1 MIAIGCNG
9 ISLSFGE
16 KCVLDNVSFSL
27 EEGNRLGVVGVN
39 GAGKTTL
46 IKILVG
52 EIEADSGDVF
62 LPQKSGVGYLD
73 QHATVESDKTIYDEM
88 LSNFSD
94 LLELEEEIEKLERDL
109 REGAGDATHLSEKFT
124 RLAEEYKNRGG
135 YEFRSRTSAML
146 KKMGF
151 SESVF
156 SLPVKSLSGGQKTSL
171 ALVGLLLR
179 EPSVLILDEPTNHL
193 DIDSLRWLESYLTS
207 ISSTLI
213 VISHDRY
220 FLDKVTTHTL
230 DVENTH
236 AKLYRGS
243 YSVFAEKKE
252 KEREIY
258 LHHYE
263 NQQKEIAR
271 QEAFIEQQRR
281 WNREK
286 NIIAAESRLKALERM
301 EKLDAPESAPRG
313 ISFSFGEA
321 IRSGNDVL
329 KAEGLYKAFSEKVLF
344 ENLSFEVKRQDRFFI
359 LGRNGSGK
367 STLLKILASNLYAD
381 RGDFTFGTNVKLGYY
396 DQEYQ
401 GLNPENTVLDELW
414 DEYSDKTSTEIRSA
428 LALFRFRDD
437 DVFKK
442 VSVLS
447 GGEKARLTL
456 AKLMLSKVNV
466 LLLDEPTNHLDI
478 ASRETLEDA
487 VLKFRGTVIAVSH
500 DRYFISKLATKILHL
515 DRTLSRIFQGGYEE
529 YLESVGT
536 FDATGPSKR
545 ENLDAKDAYQKNKE
559 QKARERK
566 RERDLARCEEEIE
579 KIESEISALD
589 NRMQNELSCDYAAL
603 VEAQNERNKLE
614 ERLEELYSKLDTLI
628 E

>member
-1 MIAIGCNG
+1 MVAIGCSK
-9 ISLSFGE
+9 ISLNFGE

-27 EEGNRLGVVGVN
+27 EEGDKLGVVGVN

-46 IKILVG
+46 IKILTG
-52 EIEADSGDVF
+52 ERTADSGEVF
-62 LPQKSGVGYLD
+62 VSQKASVGYLD
-73 QHATVESDKTIYDEM
+73 QYATLESDKSIYDEM
-88 LSNFSD
+88 LSNFSN
-94 LLELEEEIEKLERDL
+94 LLKMEEALANLELDMKIGK
-109 REGAGDATHLSEKFT
+109 GDVISTTENYT
-124 RLAEEYKNRGG
+124 RLTEEYRNLGG
-135 YEFRSRTSAML
+135 YEFRSRTTAML

-151 SESVF
+151 GENMF
-156 SLPVKSLSGGQKTSL
+156 KLPVSSLSGGQKTSL
-171 ALVGLLLR
+171 ALVGLLLQA
-179 EPSVLILDEPTNHL
+179 PSVLILDEPTNHL
-193 DIDSLRWLESYLTS
+193 DIDSLRWLEEYLS
-207 ISSTLI
+207 GINSTVI

-230 DVENTH
+230 DIENTH
-236 AKLYRGS
+236 ATLYRGN

-252 KEREIY
+252 KNREIY
-258 LHHYE
+258 RRHYE

-301 EKLDAPESAPRG
+301 EKLDAPDALPTG
-313 ISFSFGEA
+313 IDFKFGEA

-329 KAEGLYKAFSEKVLF
+329 KVSQLAKAFDSKKLF
-344 ENLSFEVKRQDRFFI
+344 SDLSFEVNRCDRFFI
-359 LGRNGSGK
+359 LGKNGCGK
-367 STLLKILASNLYAD
+367 STLLKILAEKLYAD
-381 RGDFTFGTNVKLGYY
+381 RGEFTYGTNVKLGYY

-414 DEYSDKTSTEIRSA
+414 DEYGEKSMTEIRSA
-428 LALFRFRDD
+428 LALFRFIDD

-456 AKLMLSKVNV
+456 AKLMLSKVNL

-487 VLKFRGTVIAVSH
+487 VSKFGGTVIAVSH
-500 DRYFISKLATKILHL
+500 DRYFISKLATRILHIS
-515 DRTLSRIFQGGYEE
+515 DGCSKVYNGNYEY
-529 YLESVGT
+529 YLEHLEVSENGT
-536 FDATGPSKR
+536 IQNVDLSARDSYR
-545 ENLDAKDAYQKNKE
+545 IEKE

-566 RERDLARCEEEIE
+566 RERDLAKTEAEIE
-579 KIESEISALD
+579 KTEAEISALD
-589 NRMQNELSCDYAAL
+589 EKMQNELARDYTAL
-603 VEAQNERNKLE
+603 MEADAEKRKLE
-614 ERLEELYSKLDTLI
+614 ARLEELYEKLEELDV
-628 E
+628 

>member
-1 MIAIGCNG
+1 MVAIGCSK

-27 EEGNRLGVVGVN
+27 EEGDKLGVVGVN

-46 IKILVG
+46 IKILTG
-52 EIEADSGDVF
+52 ERVPDSGEVF
-62 LPQKSGVGYLD
+62 VSQRASVGYLD
-73 QHATVESDKTIYDEM
+73 QYATLESDKSIYDEM
-88 LSNFSD
+88 LSNFSN
-94 LLELEEEIEKLERDL
+94 LLKMEEALANLELDMKIGK
-109 REGAGDATHLSEKFT
+109 GDVISTTENYT
-124 RLAEEYKNRGG
+124 RLSGEYRNLGG
-135 YEFRSRTSAML
+135 YEFRSRTTAML

-151 SESVF
+151 EENMF
-156 SLPVKSLSGGQKTSL
+156 NLPVSSLSGGQKTSL
-171 ALVGLLLR
+171 ALVGLLLQA
-179 EPSVLILDEPTNHL
+179 PSVLILDEPTNHL
-193 DIDSLRWLESYLTS
+193 DIDSLRWLEGYLS
-207 ISSTLI
+207 GINSTVI

-230 DVENTH
+230 DIENTH
-236 AKLYRGS
+236 ATLYRGN

-252 KEREIY
+252 KDREIY
-258 LHHYE
+258 RRHYE

-301 EKLDAPESAPRG
+301 EKLDAPDALPTG
-313 ISFSFGEA
+313 IDFKFGEA

-329 KAEGLYKAFSEKVLF
+329 KVSQLSKAFDTKKLF
-344 ENLSFEVKRQDRFFI
+344 SDLSFEVNRCDRFFI
-359 LGRNGSGK
+359 LGKNGCGK
-367 STLLKILASNLYAD
+367 STLLKILAEKLYAD
-381 RGDFTFGTNVKLGYY
+381 RGEFTYGTNVKLGYY

-414 DEYSDKTSTEIRSA
+414 DEYGEKSMTEIRSV
-428 LALFRFRDD
+428 LALFRFVDD

-456 AKLMLSKVNV
+456 AKLMLSKVNL

-487 VLKFRGTVIAVSH
+487 VSKFGGTVIAVSH
-500 DRYFISKLATKILHL
+500 DRYFIRKLATRILHVS
-515 DRTLSRIFQGGYEE
+515 DGISKVYNGNYEY
-529 YLESVGT
+529 YLEHLEAGETVTAQSV
-536 FDATGPSKR
+536 DMSARDSYR
-545 ENLDAKDAYQKNKE
+545 MEKE

-566 RERDLARCEEEIE
+566 RERDLAKTEAEIE
-579 KIESEISALD
+579 KTEAEISALD
-589 NRMQNELSCDYAAL
+589 EKMQNELARDYTAL
-603 VEAQNERNKLE
+603 MEAEAQKQKLE
-614 ERLEELYSKLDTLI
+614 ARLEELYEKLEELDV
-628 E
+628 

>member
-1 MIAIGCNG
+1 MVAVGCNKV
-9 ISLSFGE
+9 SLSFGE
-16 KCVLDNVSFSL
+16 KRILDNVSFSL
-27 EEGNRLGVVGVN
+27 EEGDRLGVVGVN
-39 GAGKTTL
+39 GAGKSTL
-46 IKILVG
+46 IKIIMR
-52 EIEADSGDVF
+52 EIEPDSGEVF
-62 LPQKSGVGYLD
+62 ISSKMSVGYLD
-73 QHATVESDKTIYDEM
+73 QHATVESDKSIFDEM

-94 LLELEEEIEKLERDL
+94 LLDLEKELEALERDM
-109 REGAGDATHLSEKFT
+109 REGRGDAEVLSEKFA
-124 RLAEEYKNRGG
+124 RVSEDYKNRGG
-135 YEFRSRTSAML
+135 YEFRSRTVGML

-179 EPSVLILDEPTNHL
+179 SPSVLILDEPTNHL
-193 DIDSLRWLESYLTS
+193 DIDALCWLEGYLS
-207 ISSTLI
+207 GVSSTLI

-230 DVENTH
+230 DIENTH

-243 YSVFAEKKE
+243 YSTFAEKKE

-258 LHHYE
+258 LHHYQ

-301 EKLDAPESAPRG
+301 EKLEAPEAAPEG

-321 IRSGNDVL
+321 LRSGNDVL
-329 KAEGLYKAFSEKVLF
+329 KVEGLYKGFSEKQLF

-359 LGRNGSGK
+359 LGRNGCGK
-367 STLLKILASNLYAD
+367 STLLKILASKLYAD
-381 RGDFTFGTNVKLGYY
+381 RGDFTFGTNVVVGYY

-401 GLNPENTVLDELW
+401 GLSPDNTVLDELW
-414 DEYSDKTSTEIRSA
+414 DEYGEKTMTEIRSA
-428 LALFRFRDD
+428 LALFRFRED

-442 VSVLS
+442 VAVLS

-478 ASRETLEDA
+478 ASRETLESA
-487 VLKFRGTVIAVSH
+487 VLKFCGTVIAVSH

-515 DRTLSRIFQGGYEE
+515 EKNSSLVYNGTYEE
-529 YLESVGT
+529 YLEHQMPSVS
-536 FDATGPSKR
+536 ASPKQKQ
-545 ENLDAKDAYQKNKE
+545 NLSAKDNYLRDKEEKAQK
-559 QKARERK
+559 RK
-566 RERDLARCEEEIE
+566 RERDLARCEEDIDKIE
-579 KIESEISALD
+579 KSIAELD
-589 NRMQNELSCDYAAL
+589 CRMQNEFAYDYTAL
-603 VEAQNERNKLE
+603 VQAQNEKDELE
-614 ERLEELYSKLDTLI
+614 ARLEELYEKLEVLMS
-628 E
+628 